1 MSCKSQRTAY
11 KLIAGLLAIVT
22 LALLLCSCGKKE
34 DSIVGEWKFDIANSE
49 LSSEDLMTLFSQSGG
64 GDSMK
69 LIAETIGPDGMKEVL
84 STLFSAVS
92 YVFNED
98 GTYFGRVDPQHF
110 REGLIVMSDKLFDA
124 QAKMDLETAAK
135 VNGVT
140 VAELQAQLNS
150 SGKTWAEY
158 CELMKVSTRQ
168 TLNTTFNDAALAQT
182 FGNNATYKN
191 GVYESESK
199 EYILEGSQLSF
210 IDSDK
215 QKKGSWT
222 VSVKGDTITIVKAI
236 IKAEDAT
243 MLGAFFEGMKLAK
256 VS

>member
-22 LALLLCSCGKKE
+22 FALLLCSCGDKE
-34 DSIVGEWKFDIANSE
+34 DSIVGEWKFDVANSE
-49 LSSEDLMTLFSQSGG
+49 LSSEDLMTLFSQSSG

-69 LIAETIGPDGMKEVL
+69 LIAEMIGPDGMKEAL
-84 STLFSAVS
+84 STSLSAIS
-92 YVFNED
+92 IVFNED
-98 GTYFGRVDPQHF
+98 GTYFGRVNPQ
-110 REGLIVMSDKLFDA
+110 RYRDGALETIDKIFDA
-124 QAKMDLETAAK
+124 LATVDMETAAK

-140 VAELQAQLNS
+140 VADLQAQLNS
-150 SGKTWAEY
+150 VGKTWAEY
-158 CELMKVSTRQ
+158 CELMKASARQ
-168 TLNTTFNDAALAQT
+168 SLSASLTDAALAEM
-182 FGNNATYKN
+182 FGKNSTYKN

-236 IKAEDAT
+236 IKDEDST